1 MSSQAWK
8 RQGLA
13 AGDGSAP
20 LSAAHMLLRPNVSL
34 EQVSCVLCGSC
45 SCMDFARSQT
55 PFLSTRY
62 RLYLSLPQHSEGSP
76 QPHKLL
82 QASEALVQMA
92 D

>member
-34 EQVSCVLCGSC
+34 EQVDCDLCGIHLRR
-45 SCMDFARSQT
+45 MDVVRSQD
-55 PFLSTRY
+55 PSFSMRHRLSPEPPTVKE
-62 RLYLSLPQHSEGSP
+62 L
-76 QPHKLL
+76 
-82 QASEALVQMA
+82 
-92 D
+92 

>member
-34 EQVSCVLCGSC
+34 EQVDCVLCGIYRRL
-45 SCMDFARSQT
+45 DVVRSQA
-55 PFLSTRY
+55 PCFSLRHRLSHEPPTE
-62 RLYLSLPQHSEGSP
+62 Q
-76 QPHKLL
+76 
-82 QASEALVQMA
+82 
-92 D
+92 